1 MRDLKTILLVVFV
14 AGVVAIAGLLFSIN
28 RKLDQQKNDAAPA
41 AATTSMPAAAAAAM
55 SATATAMSAAT
66 TTATMGKLYA
76 QLPRSK
82 GFLIE
87 GMERRQ
93 GNVGDFLIEEVC

>member
-1 MRDLKTILLVVFV
+1 
-14 AGVVAIAGLLFSIN
+14 
-28 RKLDQQKNDAAPA
+28 
-41 AATTSMPAAAAAAM
+41 
-55 SATATAMSAAT
+55 
-66 TTATMGKLYA
+66 MGKLYA